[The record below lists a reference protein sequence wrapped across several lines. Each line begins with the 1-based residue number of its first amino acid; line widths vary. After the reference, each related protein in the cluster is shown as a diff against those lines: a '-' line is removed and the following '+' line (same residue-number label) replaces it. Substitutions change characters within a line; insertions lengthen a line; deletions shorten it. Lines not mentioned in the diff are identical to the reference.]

1 MDNERRLNYWLNQKE
16 TQSRKELL
24 CSWPVNVNLPINSK
38 CNLGCIFCK
47 PTRDK
52 ADPSVKEPSFES
64 LLKYVSPIKYA
75 SNVSVYSWGEPLLHA
90 SYYKF
95 LQFLDNHYPGL
106 TIHIS
111 TNSILL
117 TQKWIKRL
125 MSLNNSIEINISL
138 NAATRKTYLL
148 LSKKD
153 KFNKV
158 TKNMRLLANERKKN
172 KSDLSVSL
180 SYVMMKQN
188 INEFPMFI
196 ALAYEFGIDTVVPLP
211 LLVSEKKLKKFSL
224 DNMQGKTKGII
235 LEAKQIA
242 KERNVN
248 ISSGVLKAID
258 CRNGRK
264 LDRCVEPW
272 RSFKVNLNGDV
283 KICCFSSSVA
293 GNIFRQS
300 IKDIWNGEVYR
311 FYRARTNSSR
321 ASMDCLN
328 CPVKNPNRLSIK
340 MYNGY

>member
-1 MDNERRLNYWLNQKE
+1 MVTKKKRLLNKLINLKEAKAQKE
-16 TQSRKELL
+16 IL

-38 CNLGCIFCK
+38 CNLDCIFCK
-47 PTRDK
+47 PSRDK
-52 ADPSVKEPSFES
+52 ATSNVKELSFES
-64 LLKYVSPIKYA
+64 LLRYISPIKYA

-125 MSLNNSIEINISL
+125 MLLNNSIEINISL

-196 ALAYEFGIDTVVPLP
+196 TLAYEFGVDTVVPLP
-211 LLVSEKKLKKFSL
+211 LIVSEKKLKKFSL
-224 DNMQGKTKGII
+224 DDMQGKTKDII

-258 CRNGRK
+258 CSGGRW
-264 LDRCVEPW
+264 LNRCVEPW

-283 KICCFSSSVA
+283 MICCFSSSVA
-293 GNIFRQS
+293 GNIFKQS
-300 IKDIWNGEVYR
+300 VENIWNGEVYR
-311 FYRARTNSSR
+311 TYRKRVNSNSPPLGCR
-321 ASMDCLN
+321 I
-328 CPVKNPNRLSIK
+328 CPVKNPLRFSVDIK
-340 MYNGY
+340 R